1 MQRKIL
7 DKVLFLYYNSF
18 MYGEH
23 LEITTEIVMKALG
36 CSRQY
41 VSELVRKGRLTSSG
55 KKGRSYTFRFSE
67 LGKVLDTER
76 YLQLVI
82 RIDDL
87 LTKNLPELFEKRKPG
102 WKIRGKDEPEK

>member
-1 MQRKIL
+1 
-7 DKVLFLYYNSF
+7 

-41 VSELVRKGRLTSSG
+41 VSELVKKGRLVPSG
-55 KKGRSYTFRFSE
+55 KRGKSYTFRFSE
-67 LGKVLDTER
+67 LAKVLDTEH
-76 YLQLVI
+76 YLELVI

-87 LTKNLPELFEKRKPG
+87 LTTNLPELFEKRKPG
-102 WKIRGKDEPEK
+102 WKIRGKDKPRK